1 MTVRASD
8 IERRRFIKLTATG
21 IAVAPF
27 ASTLLSQTAQAAEM
41 LSESDPTAAALKYKT
56 DATKA
61 PERKDATAFCNNCNF
76 YNGKPTDANGPC
88 TVFGGKLVASKGWC
102 MSWGKKA

>member
-1 MTVRASD
+1 MTARASD
-8 IERRRFIKLTATG
+8 IQRRRFIKLTATG

-27 ASTLLSQTAQAAEM
+27 AGTLLSQTAAAADT
-41 LSESDPTAAALKYKT
+41 LSESDPQAAALKYRA
-56 DATKA
+56 DATEA
-61 PERKDATAFCNNCNF
+61 PERKDATAFCSNCNF
-76 YNGKPTDANGPC
+76 YTGKATDASGPC

>member
-1 MTVRASD
+1 MTARASD
-8 IERRRFIKLTATG
+8 SSRRRFIKLTAAG
-21 IAVAPF
+21 LAVAPI
-27 ASTLLSQTAQAAEM
+27 AQMLVGQTAQAAET

-61 PERKDATAFCNNCNF
+61 PERKDATAFCSNCNF
-76 YNGKPTDANGPC
+76 YTGKAGDATGPC

>member
-1 MTVRASD
+1 MTARVSD
-8 IERRRFIKLTATG
+8 IKRRRFIKLTATG

-27 ASTLLSQTAQAAEM
+27 AATLFSPTAEAAEM
-41 LSESDPTAAALKYKT
+41 LTESDATAAALKYKA

-61 PERKDATAFCNNCNF
+61 AERKDATAFCNNCNF
-76 YNGKPTDANGPC
+76 YNGKPTDPNGPC